1 MSGLGK
7 KNRSLASNWGSLKS
21 KLSKEEQPTN
31 DTSSSSRG
39 KAPREKRTD
48 LTEACKGPVYVK
60 RNEHEKKDDKKLAG
74 DHMNAKMK
82 SNYVG
87 LDCEM
92 VGIGLSGK
100 QSALARCCLVDF
112 EGVVIYDKHVRP
124 KGFVTDF
131 RTQWSGIRKQDLRA
145 GEAIT
150 LLECQEDVA
159 SILKGKFLVGH
170 ALKNDLDV
178 LMLSHPRKMIRD
190 TATFKPYMRPHGRK
204 GGKFKPRSLKEL
216 TKQHLGIQIQS
227 GEHDPGEDARSA
239 VMLYRLKMRDWEDSV
254 KAIRALQI
262 AAFKTKLTGGVDG
275 LSSSAVSAASAIV
288 NDKIIEVE
296 NDVVRDLISGTKKE
310 KDVSMSGKEK
320 RNARRNGVPLPSHKD
335 YVPPVGTSLM
345 SISKHKNKEN
355 NEKKSSSM
363 FMNDKLASS
372 SISDI
377 DRTMKRPATPST
389 SESNKKMRK

>member
-7 KNRSLASNWGSLKS
+7 KNRSSASNWGNLKS
-21 KLSKEEQPTN
+21 KLSKEEPTT
-31 DTSSSSRG
+31 DASSSSRG

-48 LTEACKGPVYVK
+48 LTEACKGPTYVVK
-60 RNEHEKKDDKKLAG
+60 RNEPDKKDDKKLAG

-112 EGVVIYDKHVRP
+112 EGVVIYDKYVRP

-150 LLECQEDVA
+150 LLECQENVA
-159 SILKGKFLVGH
+159 SILKSKFLVGH

-190 TATFKPYMRPHGRK
+190 TATFKPYMRVS
-204 GGKFKPRSLKEL
+204 F
-216 TKQHLGIQIQS
+216 IQS
-227 GEHDPGEDARSA
+227 EDCHGDILNVLWPVFSFSA
-239 VMLYRLKMRDWEDSV
+239 NCFNYFS
-254 KAIRALQI
+254 RA
-262 AAFKTKLTGGVDG
+262 
-275 LSSSAVSAASAIV
+275 
-288 NDKIIEVE
+288 
-296 NDVVRDLISGTKKE
+296 
-310 KDVSMSGKEK
+310 
-320 RNARRNGVPLPSHKD
+320 
-335 YVPPVGTSLM
+335 
-345 SISKHKNKEN
+345 
-355 NEKKSSSM
+355 
-363 FMNDKLASS
+363 MNDKLTFCIHVSHGYS
-372 SISDI
+372 DQLDCFKPSLIFLHISNRCIYAFIDKVYFYEDI
-377 DRTMKRPATPST
+377 HMYRCF
-389 SESNKKMRK
+389 